1 MVFDILK
8 RKFIKFGVVG
18 ALGTLTNLAIFFI
31 FVDILKLQAAIISI
45 LAFLV
50 AVTQNYILNHKW
62 TFKEIT
68 LDNKISLFGWF
79 KFVLTSLLGLL
90 INIVVLTLII
100 HFFNPP
106 YKVIGQFFGILLGMA
121 LNFLGSK
128 FFVFKNKKKEDI
140 QN

>member
-106 YKVIGQFFGILLGMA
+106 YKVIGQFFGILSGMA